1 MSSWNGDYD
10 EPRNNP
16 RQALEEAFRTVFP
29 PPPNAHLGIDVP
41 ALEAHTQIVRRFRR
55 FLDAEAW
62 TDAAMMLVPEGW
74 RIGNLSQHDHPL
86 LRERGEWLCTLYP
99 EGQLGKLRADLG
111 KARCN
116 HADHPA
122 LALAQACLKAR
133 ENGDG

>member
-1 MSSWNGDYD
+1 MTDT
-10 EPRNNP
+10 
-16 RQALEEAFRTVFP
+16 RQVLEEAFAKVFP

-55 FLDAEAW
+55 FLGAEAW

-74 RIGNLSQHDHPL
+74 GWNVSQPNAKAIASGL
-86 LRERGEWLCTLYP
+86 LKKHTPVRGEVENGFEQRFIVAGET
-99 EGQLGKLRADLG
+99 
-111 KARCN
+111 
-116 HADHPA
+116 PA